1 MLKGLCYER
10 MNIEKRK
17 KIALFSK
24 YSRNGASSRIRT
36 MQYIPYIQENGGTI
50 DIYSL
55 FDERYLKQLYK
66 RDWKAKLR
74 IPHCYIK
81 RIINIISVC
90 LSKEYDII
98 WLEKEFFP
106 WVPWW
111 IEKIFYQANKPI
123 IVDYDDAIFTKYEK
137 SRNMIA
143 RLIMKNKIR
152 MVNRRAELVIAGNKY
167 LKEFARLSG
176 AKRIKII
183 RL

>member
-1 MLKGLCYER
+1 
-10 MNIEKRK
+10 
-17 KIALFSK
+17 
-24 YSRNGASSRIRT
+24 

-81 RIINIISVC
+81 RIINIISVY

-106 WVPWW
+106 WVPADRKNFLS
-111 IEKIFYQANKPI
+111 KISQ
-123 IVDYDDAIFTKYEK
+123 
-137 SRNMIA
+137 
-143 RLIMKNKIR
+143 
-152 MVNRRAELVIAGNKY
+152 
-167 LKEFARLSG
+167 
-176 AKRIKII
+176 
-183 RL
+183 